1 MTVMPED
8 MGIEQAGLVDSGN
21 RIPSEVPRFTP
32 ETQAYLGQ
40 HFRPPTLARK
50 IDGLTTAG
58 FKDPVASIEKHPP
71 LASYDIKRV
80 KRRLRLIQRLNRQ
93 FNLDYDPIGVIEA
106 FPQYLGYSKDRL
118 FFFLRIASFYS
129 LPEPVY
135 RGLTYLNPF
144 LVFREL
150 LRGTDNL
157 KQVRAN
163 IRKLTR
169 EGKADGVEEIK
180 ATLPEIENILKTY
193 SYSDSLNDL
202 LIRLSKNLQ
211 RQSSKNQ
218 QRSTR

>member
-1 MTVMPED
+1 MPED